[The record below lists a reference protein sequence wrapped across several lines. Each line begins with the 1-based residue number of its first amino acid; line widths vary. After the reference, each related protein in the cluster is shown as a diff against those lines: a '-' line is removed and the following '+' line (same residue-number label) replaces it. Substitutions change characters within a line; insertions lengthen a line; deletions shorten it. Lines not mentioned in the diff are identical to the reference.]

1 MQALVAGRLAGTVFA
16 LHFQTLGF
24 LLMTVGIG
32 VDTMLGTRP
41 NVSSLAFLAAAVML
55 FPSLRRVYAEGR
67 LRTIGKQIVLL
78 LAYGLV
84 VLIGMLAL
92 VTITS
97 RAA

>member
-1 MQALVAGRLAGTVFA
+1 
-16 LHFQTLGF
+16 
-24 LLMTVGIG
+24 
-32 VDTMLGTRP
+32 MLGTRP

-78 LAYGLV
+78 IAYGLV

-97 RAA
+97 RAALQDRPESRGRRARTVQLWNSCRNGVDNLWSAC